1 MKRSKT
7 QAVYRFLPEMWIS
20 EKDDSERAVS
30 AKIKNWNYIKMSDIY
45 EDFIEGEIKRQIKLF
60 GDRGGDIS
68 AFDLSPDTHSFSIV
82 ETACNE
88 GIPDIIGEISPLVF
102 YCSSCGAVSDLRNPD
117 AVDKY
122 TWKCKNPD
130 CGKWAVKQL
139 QMIYACE
146 CGYAQP
152 IKIPHVQ
159 GVKNFKFRPNET
171 QYKMFYRSG
180 NSEKP
185 AEFVQICPNCNS
197 RLVPDNANS
206 GRNYKP
212 FTLKVINL
220 VDQRNGQF
228 YKKGIDAQKTIV
240 CRWFDKLSTADY
252 EEILNNIE
260 LAFSDAFKSDAQ
272 RRNVKQQVRALIDA
286 GMLPP
291 EMFESA
297 VNNML
302 QNAPNT
308 KSVERY
314 VAICDDLFSR
324 KKTENPVGYAE
335 WLSHFSF
342 KLMQYDTLK
351 YAKRII
357 TLEEAIQRQLDMEF
371 IDSPEEVT
379 ALNKKM
385 GIANM
390 QVSCD
395 IQIINCTY
403 GYSRRV
409 ADPKNSTNKN
419 CRLKLNAYD
428 RTRDGTANLVYGAK
442 LDTEGIL
449 FEINA
454 ISCLDSAEG
463 AMYEIPEHVKPILRK
478 SQLFTVIPRIYCEQC
493 GSYEIPYCAEC
504 GKPMEC
510 DENVRLHCSCGAPF
524 HVQCFE
530 GHRACRVE
538 NWYIPTSRMYTMI
551 NQNIHAAFKQDTA
564 DLVMCIMGSALY
576 IAQPCIVRTEG
587 VEVFF
592 NQIDC
597 FSRLPATAKENT
609 KKYAVYLGEKCDGT
623 CSNAKIGRCIADS
636 SMACLPKAFY
646 TLLPGFRPQPHKGL
660 EYGDVAAQI
669 NVGSCAY
676 EMKGIIKKNTMNSGR
691 TSKSVDVLL
700 NTHLLSTSKAGEE
713 IIRQFVEQGLV
724 DNRVDLIAVI
734 APQYFD
740 NSFKGTL
747 RFLAKLGGKKVMFIE
762 LDDVARLIEG
772 NSAIDV

>member
-212 FTLKVINL
+212 FTLKVIYL

-449 FEINA
+449 FEISQRKIVEWLYENNIISEEQLPDLDDDISVKKWFA
-454 ISCLDSAEG
+454 QYVHSDVISMFGEIDDSEKITKNVFALLHSMSHAFMNSAGELSGLSGNSLTEIILVETASIFIYAQTSQGIPLGALSGMAESNYAYFLKKAFDEAKNCVFDPICTERDDTACSACLIIPEISCNHFNAELG
-463 AMYEIPEHVKPILRK
+463 RK
-478 SQLFTVIPRIYCEQC
+478 Y
-493 GSYEIPYCAEC
+493 
-504 GKPMEC
+504 
-510 DENVRLHCSCGAPF
+510 
-524 HVQCFE
+524 
-530 GHRACRVE
+530 
-538 NWYIPTSRMYTMI
+538 
-551 NQNIHAAFKQDTA
+551 
-564 DLVMCIMGSALY
+564 LY
-576 IAQPCIVRTEG
+576 S
-587 VEVFF
+587 
-592 NQIDC
+592 ID
-597 FSRLPATAKENT
+597 
-609 KKYAVYLGEKCDGT
+609 G
-623 CSNAKIGRCIADS
+623 
-636 SMACLPKAFY
+636 
-646 TLLPGFRPQPHKGL
+646 
-660 EYGDVAAQI
+660 
-669 NVGSCAY
+669 
-676 EMKGIIKKNTMNSGR
+676 
-691 TSKSVDVLL
+691 
-700 NTHLLSTSKAGEE
+700 
-713 IIRQFVEQGLV
+713 V
-724 DNRVDLIAVI
+724 DNPTVG
-734 APQYFD
+734 FWE
-740 NSFKGTL
+740 
-747 RFLAKLGGKKVMFIE
+747 M
-762 LDDVARLIEG
+762 
-772 NSAIDV
+772 

>member
-68 AFDLSPDTHSFSIV
+68 AFDRSPDTHSFAIV

-252 EEILNNIE
+252 DEILNNIE

-314 VAICDDLFSR
+314 VAMCDDLFSR
-324 KKTENPVGYAE
+324 KKAENPVGYAE

-385 GIANM
+385 GITNM

-449 FEINA
+449 FEISQRKIVEWLYENNIISEEQLPDLDDDVSVKKWFA
-454 ISCLDSAEG
+454 QYVHSDVISMFGEIDDSEKITKNVFALLHSMSHAFMNSAGELSGLSGNSLTEIILVETASIFIYAQTSQGIPLGALSGMAESNYAYFLKKAFDEAKNCVFDPICTERDDTACSACLIIPEISCNHFNAELG
-463 AMYEIPEHVKPILRK
+463 RK
-478 SQLFTVIPRIYCEQC
+478 Y
-493 GSYEIPYCAEC
+493 
-504 GKPMEC
+504 
-510 DENVRLHCSCGAPF
+510 
-524 HVQCFE
+524 
-530 GHRACRVE
+530 
-538 NWYIPTSRMYTMI
+538 
-551 NQNIHAAFKQDTA
+551 
-564 DLVMCIMGSALY
+564 LY
-576 IAQPCIVRTEG
+576 S
-587 VEVFF
+587 
-592 NQIDC
+592 ID
-597 FSRLPATAKENT
+597 
-609 KKYAVYLGEKCDGT
+609 G
-623 CSNAKIGRCIADS
+623 
-636 SMACLPKAFY
+636 
-646 TLLPGFRPQPHKGL
+646 
-660 EYGDVAAQI
+660 
-669 NVGSCAY
+669 
-676 EMKGIIKKNTMNSGR
+676 
-691 TSKSVDVLL
+691 
-700 NTHLLSTSKAGEE
+700 
-713 IIRQFVEQGLV
+713 V
-724 DNRVDLIAVI
+724 DNPTVG
-734 APQYFD
+734 FWE
-740 NSFKGTL
+740 
-747 RFLAKLGGKKVMFIE
+747 M
-762 LDDVARLIEG
+762 
-772 NSAIDV
+772 

>member
-20 EKDDSERAVS
+20 EKGDSERAVS

-68 AFDLSPDTHSFSIV
+68 AFDLSPDTHSFAIV

-102 YCSSCGAVSDLRNPD
+102 YCSSCGTVSDLRNPD

-139 QMIYACE
+139 QMIYVCE

-314 VAICDDLFSR
+314 VAMCDDLFSR

-379 ALNKKM
+379 ALSKKM

-449 FEINA
+449 FEISQRKIVEWLYENNIISEEQLPDLDDDISVKKWFAQYVHSDVISMFGEIDDSEKITKNVFALLHSMSHAFMNA
-454 ISCLDSAEG
+454 AGELSGLSGNSLTEIILVETASIFIYAQTSQGIPLGALSGMAESNYAYFLKKAFDEAKNCVFDPICTERDDTACSACLIIPEISCNHFNAELG
-463 AMYEIPEHVKPILRK
+463 RK
-478 SQLFTVIPRIYCEQC
+478 Y
-493 GSYEIPYCAEC
+493 
-504 GKPMEC
+504 
-510 DENVRLHCSCGAPF
+510 
-524 HVQCFE
+524 
-530 GHRACRVE
+530 
-538 NWYIPTSRMYTMI
+538 
-551 NQNIHAAFKQDTA
+551 
-564 DLVMCIMGSALY
+564 LY
-576 IAQPCIVRTEG
+576 S
-587 VEVFF
+587 
-592 NQIDC
+592 ID
-597 FSRLPATAKENT
+597 
-609 KKYAVYLGEKCDGT
+609 G
-623 CSNAKIGRCIADS
+623 
-636 SMACLPKAFY
+636 
-646 TLLPGFRPQPHKGL
+646 
-660 EYGDVAAQI
+660 
-669 NVGSCAY
+669 
-676 EMKGIIKKNTMNSGR
+676 
-691 TSKSVDVLL
+691 
-700 NTHLLSTSKAGEE
+700 
-713 IIRQFVEQGLV
+713 V
-724 DNRVDLIAVI
+724 DNPTVG
-734 APQYFD
+734 FWE
-740 NSFKGTL
+740 
-747 RFLAKLGGKKVMFIE
+747 M
-762 LDDVARLIEG
+762 
-772 NSAIDV
+772 

>member
-30 AKIKNWNYIKMSDIY
+30 AKIKNWNYIKMSDID

-449 FEINA
+449 FEISQRKIVEWLYENNIISEEQLPDLDDDISVKKWFA
-454 ISCLDSAEG
+454 QYVHSDVISMFGEIDDSEKITKNVFALLHSMSHAFMNSAGELSGLSGNSLTEIILVETASIFIYAQTSQGIPLGALSGMAESNYAYFLKKAFDEAKNCVFDPICTERDDTACSACLIIPEISCNHFNAELG
-463 AMYEIPEHVKPILRK
+463 RK
-478 SQLFTVIPRIYCEQC
+478 Y
-493 GSYEIPYCAEC
+493 
-504 GKPMEC
+504 
-510 DENVRLHCSCGAPF
+510 
-524 HVQCFE
+524 
-530 GHRACRVE
+530 
-538 NWYIPTSRMYTMI
+538 
-551 NQNIHAAFKQDTA
+551 
-564 DLVMCIMGSALY
+564 LY
-576 IAQPCIVRTEG
+576 S
-587 VEVFF
+587 
-592 NQIDC
+592 ID
-597 FSRLPATAKENT
+597 
-609 KKYAVYLGEKCDGT
+609 G
-623 CSNAKIGRCIADS
+623 
-636 SMACLPKAFY
+636 
-646 TLLPGFRPQPHKGL
+646 
-660 EYGDVAAQI
+660 
-669 NVGSCAY
+669 
-676 EMKGIIKKNTMNSGR
+676 
-691 TSKSVDVLL
+691 
-700 NTHLLSTSKAGEE
+700 
-713 IIRQFVEQGLV
+713 V
-724 DNRVDLIAVI
+724 DNPTVG
-734 APQYFD
+734 FWE
-740 NSFKGTL
+740 
-747 RFLAKLGGKKVMFIE
+747 M
-762 LDDVARLIEG
+762 
-772 NSAIDV
+772 

>member
-68 AFDLSPDTHSFSIV
+68 AFDLSPDTHSFAIV

-102 YCSSCGAVSDLRNPD
+102 YCSSCGTVSDLRNPD

-252 EEILNNIE
+252 DEILNNIE

-308 KSVERY
+308 KSIERY
-314 VAICDDLFSR
+314 VAMCDDLFSR

-385 GIANM
+385 GITNM

-449 FEINA
+449 FEISQRKIVEWLYENNIISEEQLPDLDDDVSVKKWFAQYVHSDVISMFGEIDDSEKITKNVFALLHSMSHAFMNA
-454 ISCLDSAEG
+454 AGELSGLSSNSLTEIILVETASIFIYAQTSQGIPLGALSGMAESNYAYFLKKAFDETKNCVFDPICTERDDTACSACLIIPEISCNHFNAELG
-463 AMYEIPEHVKPILRK
+463 RK
-478 SQLFTVIPRIYCEQC
+478 Y
-493 GSYEIPYCAEC
+493 
-504 GKPMEC
+504 
-510 DENVRLHCSCGAPF
+510 
-524 HVQCFE
+524 
-530 GHRACRVE
+530 
-538 NWYIPTSRMYTMI
+538 
-551 NQNIHAAFKQDTA
+551 
-564 DLVMCIMGSALY
+564 LY
-576 IAQPCIVRTEG
+576 S
-587 VEVFF
+587 
-592 NQIDC
+592 ID
-597 FSRLPATAKENT
+597 
-609 KKYAVYLGEKCDGT
+609 G
-623 CSNAKIGRCIADS
+623 
-636 SMACLPKAFY
+636 
-646 TLLPGFRPQPHKGL
+646 
-660 EYGDVAAQI
+660 
-669 NVGSCAY
+669 
-676 EMKGIIKKNTMNSGR
+676 
-691 TSKSVDVLL
+691 
-700 NTHLLSTSKAGEE
+700 
-713 IIRQFVEQGLV
+713 V
-724 DNRVDLIAVI
+724 DNPTVG
-734 APQYFD
+734 FWE
-740 NSFKGTL
+740 
-747 RFLAKLGGKKVMFIE
+747 M
-762 LDDVARLIEG
+762 
-772 NSAIDV
+772 

>member
-20 EKDDSERAVS
+20 EKGDSERAVS
-30 AKIKNWNYIKMSDIY
+30 AKIKNWNYIKMSGIY

-68 AFDLSPDTHSFSIV
+68 AFDISPDTHSFAIV

-102 YCSSCGAVSDLRNPD
+102 YCSSCGTVTDLRNPD

-152 IKIPHVQ
+152 IKVPYVQ
-159 GVKNFKFRPNET
+159 GVKDFKFRPNET

-240 CRWFDKLSTADY
+240 CRWCEKLSTADY
-252 EEILNNIE
+252 EEILDNIE
-260 LAFSDAFKSDAQ
+260 LAFSDAFKSNAQ
-272 RRNVKQQVRALIDA
+272 RRNVEQQVRALIDA

-314 VAICDDLFSR
+314 VAMCDDLFAR
-324 KKTENPVGYAE
+324 KKAEDPAGYTE

-357 TLEEAIQRQLDMEF
+357 TLEEAIKRQLDMEF
-371 IDSPEEVT
+371 IDSPEEIT
-379 ALNKKM
+379 ALNDKL

-449 FEINA
+449 FEISQRRIIEWLYENKIIGEEQLPDLDDDVSVKKWFAEYVHSDVITMFGEIDDSEKITKNVFALLHSMSHAFMNA
-454 ISCLDSAEG
+454 AGELSGLSSNSLTEIILVETASIFIYAQTSQGIPLGALSGMAESNYAYFLKKAFDETKNCVFDPICTERDDTACSACLIIPEISCNHFNAELG
-463 AMYEIPEHVKPILRK
+463 RK
-478 SQLFTVIPRIYCEQC
+478 YLYSIDGV
-493 GSYEIPYCAEC
+493 
-504 GKPMEC
+504 
-510 DENVRLHCSCGAPF
+510 
-524 HVQCFE
+524 
-530 GHRACRVE
+530 
-538 NWYIPTSRMYTMI
+538 
-551 NQNIHAAFKQDTA
+551 DT
-564 DLVMCIMGSALY
+564 
-576 IAQPCIVRTEG
+576 
-587 VEVFF
+587 
-592 NQIDC
+592 
-597 FSRLPATAKENT
+597 PA
-609 KKYAVYLGEKCDGT
+609 V
-623 CSNAKIGRCIADS
+623 
-636 SMACLPKAFY
+636 
-646 TLLPGFRPQPHKGL
+646 GFW
-660 EYGDVAAQI
+660 
-669 NVGSCAY
+669 
-676 EMKGIIKKNTMNSGR
+676 EM
-691 TSKSVDVLL
+691 
-700 NTHLLSTSKAGEE
+700 
-713 IIRQFVEQGLV
+713 
-724 DNRVDLIAVI
+724 
-734 APQYFD
+734 
-740 NSFKGTL
+740 
-747 RFLAKLGGKKVMFIE
+747 
-762 LDDVARLIEG
+762 
-772 NSAIDV
+772 

>member
-68 AFDLSPDTHSFSIV
+68 AFDLSPDTHSFAIV

-102 YCSSCGAVSDLRNPD
+102 YCSSCGTVSDLRNPD

-314 VAICDDLFSR
+314 VAMCDDLFSR

-357 TLEEAIQRQLDMEF
+357 TLEEAIQRQLDMDF

-385 GIANM
+385 GITNM

-428 RTRDGTANLVYGAK
+428 RTRDGTANLVYGVK

-449 FEINA
+449 FEISQRKIVEWLYENNIISEEQLPDLDDDVSVKKWFAQYVHSDVISMFGEIDDSEKITKNVFALLHSMSHAFMNA
-454 ISCLDSAEG
+454 AGELSGLSSNSLTEIILVETASIFIYAQTSQGIPLGALSGMAESNYAYFLKKAFDEAKNCVFDPICTERDDTACSACLIIPEISCNHFNAELG
-463 AMYEIPEHVKPILRK
+463 RK
-478 SQLFTVIPRIYCEQC
+478 Y
-493 GSYEIPYCAEC
+493 
-504 GKPMEC
+504 
-510 DENVRLHCSCGAPF
+510 
-524 HVQCFE
+524 
-530 GHRACRVE
+530 
-538 NWYIPTSRMYTMI
+538 
-551 NQNIHAAFKQDTA
+551 
-564 DLVMCIMGSALY
+564 LY
-576 IAQPCIVRTEG
+576 S
-587 VEVFF
+587 
-592 NQIDC
+592 ID
-597 FSRLPATAKENT
+597 
-609 KKYAVYLGEKCDGT
+609 G
-623 CSNAKIGRCIADS
+623 
-636 SMACLPKAFY
+636 
-646 TLLPGFRPQPHKGL
+646 
-660 EYGDVAAQI
+660 
-669 NVGSCAY
+669 
-676 EMKGIIKKNTMNSGR
+676 
-691 TSKSVDVLL
+691 
-700 NTHLLSTSKAGEE
+700 
-713 IIRQFVEQGLV
+713 V
-724 DNRVDLIAVI
+724 DNPTVG
-734 APQYFD
+734 FWE
-740 NSFKGTL
+740 
-747 RFLAKLGGKKVMFIE
+747 M
-762 LDDVARLIEG
+762 
-772 NSAIDV
+772 

>member
-20 EKDDSERAVS
+20 EKGDSERAVS

-45 EDFIEGEIKRQIKLF
+45 EDFIEGEIKSQIKLF

-68 AFDLSPDTHSFSIV
+68 AFDLSPDTHSFAIV

-102 YCSSCGAVSDLRNPD
+102 YCSSCGTVSDLRNPD

-272 RRNVKQQVRALIDA
+272 RQNVKQQVRALIDA

-314 VAICDDLFSR
+314 VAMCDDLFSR

-449 FEINA
+449 FEISQRKIVEWLYENNIISEEQLPDLDDDISVKKWFA
-454 ISCLDSAEG
+454 QYVHSDVISMFGEIDDSEKITKNVFALLHSMSHAFMNSAGELSGLSGNSLTEIILVETASIFIYAQTSQGIPLGALSGMAESNYAYFLKKAFDEAKNCVFDPICTERDDTACSACLIIPEISCNHFNAELG
-463 AMYEIPEHVKPILRK
+463 RK
-478 SQLFTVIPRIYCEQC
+478 Y
-493 GSYEIPYCAEC
+493 
-504 GKPMEC
+504 
-510 DENVRLHCSCGAPF
+510 
-524 HVQCFE
+524 
-530 GHRACRVE
+530 
-538 NWYIPTSRMYTMI
+538 
-551 NQNIHAAFKQDTA
+551 
-564 DLVMCIMGSALY
+564 LY
-576 IAQPCIVRTEG
+576 S
-587 VEVFF
+587 
-592 NQIDC
+592 ID
-597 FSRLPATAKENT
+597 
-609 KKYAVYLGEKCDGT
+609 G
-623 CSNAKIGRCIADS
+623 
-636 SMACLPKAFY
+636 
-646 TLLPGFRPQPHKGL
+646 
-660 EYGDVAAQI
+660 
-669 NVGSCAY
+669 
-676 EMKGIIKKNTMNSGR
+676 
-691 TSKSVDVLL
+691 
-700 NTHLLSTSKAGEE
+700 
-713 IIRQFVEQGLV
+713 V
-724 DNRVDLIAVI
+724 DNPTVG
-734 APQYFD
+734 FWE
-740 NSFKGTL
+740 
-747 RFLAKLGGKKVMFIE
+747 M
-762 LDDVARLIEG
+762 
-772 NSAIDV
+772 

>member
-20 EKDDSERAVS
+20 EKGDSERAVS

-68 AFDLSPDTHSFSIV
+68 AFDLSPDTHSFAIV

-102 YCSSCGAVSDLRNPD
+102 YCSSCGTVSDLRTSD

-139 QMIYACE
+139 QMIYTCE

-152 IKIPHVQ
+152 IKIPYVQ

-314 VAICDDLFSR
+314 VAMCDDLFSR
-324 KKTENPVGYAE
+324 RKTENPVGYAE

-357 TLEEAIQRQLDMEF
+357 TLEEAIQRQLNMEF

-385 GIANM
+385 GVANM

-449 FEINA
+449 FEISQRKIVEWLYENNIISEEQLPDLDDDISVKKWFA
-454 ISCLDSAEG
+454 QYVHSDVISMFGEIDDSEKITKNVFALLHSMSHAFMNSAGELSGLSGNSLTEIILVETASIFIYAQTSQGIPLGALSGMAESNYAYFLKKAFDEAKNCVFDPICTERDDTACSACLIIPEISCNHFNAELG
-463 AMYEIPEHVKPILRK
+463 RK
-478 SQLFTVIPRIYCEQC
+478 Y
-493 GSYEIPYCAEC
+493 
-504 GKPMEC
+504 
-510 DENVRLHCSCGAPF
+510 
-524 HVQCFE
+524 
-530 GHRACRVE
+530 
-538 NWYIPTSRMYTMI
+538 
-551 NQNIHAAFKQDTA
+551 
-564 DLVMCIMGSALY
+564 LY
-576 IAQPCIVRTEG
+576 S
-587 VEVFF
+587 
-592 NQIDC
+592 ID
-597 FSRLPATAKENT
+597 
-609 KKYAVYLGEKCDGT
+609 G
-623 CSNAKIGRCIADS
+623 
-636 SMACLPKAFY
+636 
-646 TLLPGFRPQPHKGL
+646 
-660 EYGDVAAQI
+660 
-669 NVGSCAY
+669 
-676 EMKGIIKKNTMNSGR
+676 
-691 TSKSVDVLL
+691 
-700 NTHLLSTSKAGEE
+700 
-713 IIRQFVEQGLV
+713 V
-724 DNRVDLIAVI
+724 DNPTVG
-734 APQYFD
+734 FWE
-740 NSFKGTL
+740 
-747 RFLAKLGGKKVMFIE
+747 M
-762 LDDVARLIEG
+762 
-772 NSAIDV
+772 

>member
-20 EKDDSERAVS
+20 EKGDSERAVS

-68 AFDLSPDTHSFSIV
+68 AFDLSPDTHSFAIV

-139 QMIYACE
+139 QMIYTCE

-152 IKIPHVQ
+152 IKIPYVQ

-314 VAICDDLFSR
+314 VAMCDDLFSR
-324 KKTENPVGYAE
+324 RKTENPVGYAE

-357 TLEEAIQRQLDMEF
+357 TLEEAIQRQLNMEF

-385 GIANM
+385 GVANM

-449 FEINA
+449 FEISQRKIVEWLYENNIISEEQLPDLDDDISVKKWFA
-454 ISCLDSAEG
+454 QYVHSDVISMFGEIDDSEKITKNVFALLHSMSHAFMNSAGELSGLSGNSLTEIILIETASIFIYAQTSQGIPLGALSGMAESNYAYFLKKAFDEAKNCVFDPICTERDDTACSACLIIPEISCNHFNAELG
-463 AMYEIPEHVKPILRK
+463 RK
-478 SQLFTVIPRIYCEQC
+478 Y
-493 GSYEIPYCAEC
+493 
-504 GKPMEC
+504 
-510 DENVRLHCSCGAPF
+510 
-524 HVQCFE
+524 
-530 GHRACRVE
+530 
-538 NWYIPTSRMYTMI
+538 
-551 NQNIHAAFKQDTA
+551 
-564 DLVMCIMGSALY
+564 LY
-576 IAQPCIVRTEG
+576 S
-587 VEVFF
+587 
-592 NQIDC
+592 ID
-597 FSRLPATAKENT
+597 
-609 KKYAVYLGEKCDGT
+609 G
-623 CSNAKIGRCIADS
+623 
-636 SMACLPKAFY
+636 
-646 TLLPGFRPQPHKGL
+646 
-660 EYGDVAAQI
+660 
-669 NVGSCAY
+669 
-676 EMKGIIKKNTMNSGR
+676 
-691 TSKSVDVLL
+691 
-700 NTHLLSTSKAGEE
+700 
-713 IIRQFVEQGLV
+713 V
-724 DNRVDLIAVI
+724 DNPTVG
-734 APQYFD
+734 FWE
-740 NSFKGTL
+740 
-747 RFLAKLGGKKVMFIE
+747 M
-762 LDDVARLIEG
+762 
-772 NSAIDV
+772 

>member
-385 GIANM
+385 GIADM

-449 FEINA
+449 FEISQRKIVEWLYENNIISEEQLPDLDDDISVKKWFA
-454 ISCLDSAEG
+454 QYVHSDVISMFGEIDDSEKITKNVFALLHSMSHAFMNSAGELSGLSGNSLTEIILVETASIFIYAQTSQGIPLGALSGMAESNYAYFLKKAFDEAKNCVFDPICTERDDTACSACLIIPEISCNHFNAELG
-463 AMYEIPEHVKPILRK
+463 RK
-478 SQLFTVIPRIYCEQC
+478 Y
-493 GSYEIPYCAEC
+493 
-504 GKPMEC
+504 
-510 DENVRLHCSCGAPF
+510 
-524 HVQCFE
+524 
-530 GHRACRVE
+530 
-538 NWYIPTSRMYTMI
+538 
-551 NQNIHAAFKQDTA
+551 
-564 DLVMCIMGSALY
+564 LY
-576 IAQPCIVRTEG
+576 S
-587 VEVFF
+587 
-592 NQIDC
+592 ID
-597 FSRLPATAKENT
+597 
-609 KKYAVYLGEKCDGT
+609 G
-623 CSNAKIGRCIADS
+623 
-636 SMACLPKAFY
+636 
-646 TLLPGFRPQPHKGL
+646 
-660 EYGDVAAQI
+660 
-669 NVGSCAY
+669 
-676 EMKGIIKKNTMNSGR
+676 
-691 TSKSVDVLL
+691 
-700 NTHLLSTSKAGEE
+700 
-713 IIRQFVEQGLV
+713 V
-724 DNRVDLIAVI
+724 DNPTVG
-734 APQYFD
+734 FWE
-740 NSFKGTL
+740 
-747 RFLAKLGGKKVMFIE
+747 M
-762 LDDVARLIEG
+762 
-772 NSAIDV
+772 

>member
-20 EKDDSERAVS
+20 EKGDSERAVS

-68 AFDLSPDTHSFSIV
+68 AFDLSPDTHSFAIV

-102 YCSSCGAVSDLRNPD
+102 YCSSCGTVSDLRNPD

-314 VAICDDLFSR
+314 VAMCDDLFSR

-385 GIANM
+385 GITNM

-449 FEINA
+449 FEISQRKIVEWLYENNIISEEQLPDLDDDVSVKKWFAQYVHSDVISMFGEIDDSEKITKNVFALLHSMSHAFMNA
-454 ISCLDSAEG
+454 AGELSGLSSNSLTEIILVETASIFIYAQTSQGIPLGALSGMAESNYAYFLKKAFDETKNCVFDPICTERDDTACSACLIIPEISCNHFNAELG
-463 AMYEIPEHVKPILRK
+463 RK
-478 SQLFTVIPRIYCEQC
+478 Y
-493 GSYEIPYCAEC
+493 
-504 GKPMEC
+504 
-510 DENVRLHCSCGAPF
+510 
-524 HVQCFE
+524 
-530 GHRACRVE
+530 
-538 NWYIPTSRMYTMI
+538 
-551 NQNIHAAFKQDTA
+551 
-564 DLVMCIMGSALY
+564 LY
-576 IAQPCIVRTEG
+576 S
-587 VEVFF
+587 
-592 NQIDC
+592 ID
-597 FSRLPATAKENT
+597 
-609 KKYAVYLGEKCDGT
+609 G
-623 CSNAKIGRCIADS
+623 
-636 SMACLPKAFY
+636 
-646 TLLPGFRPQPHKGL
+646 
-660 EYGDVAAQI
+660 
-669 NVGSCAY
+669 
-676 EMKGIIKKNTMNSGR
+676 
-691 TSKSVDVLL
+691 
-700 NTHLLSTSKAGEE
+700 
-713 IIRQFVEQGLV
+713 V
-724 DNRVDLIAVI
+724 DNPTVG
-734 APQYFD
+734 FWE
-740 NSFKGTL
+740 
-747 RFLAKLGGKKVMFIE
+747 M
-762 LDDVARLIEG
+762 
-772 NSAIDV
+772 

>member
-449 FEINA
+449 FEISQRKIVEWLYENNIISEEQLPDLDDDISVKKWFA
-454 ISCLDSAEG
+454 QYVHSDVISMFGEIDDSEKITKNVFALLHSVSHAFMNSAGELSGLSGNSLTEIILVETASIFIYAQTSQGIPLGALSGMAESNYAYFLKKAFDEAKNCVFDPICTERDDTACSACLIIPEISCNHFNAELG
-463 AMYEIPEHVKPILRK
+463 RK
-478 SQLFTVIPRIYCEQC
+478 Y
-493 GSYEIPYCAEC
+493 
-504 GKPMEC
+504 
-510 DENVRLHCSCGAPF
+510 
-524 HVQCFE
+524 
-530 GHRACRVE
+530 
-538 NWYIPTSRMYTMI
+538 
-551 NQNIHAAFKQDTA
+551 
-564 DLVMCIMGSALY
+564 LY
-576 IAQPCIVRTEG
+576 S
-587 VEVFF
+587 
-592 NQIDC
+592 ID
-597 FSRLPATAKENT
+597 
-609 KKYAVYLGEKCDGT
+609 G
-623 CSNAKIGRCIADS
+623 
-636 SMACLPKAFY
+636 
-646 TLLPGFRPQPHKGL
+646 
-660 EYGDVAAQI
+660 
-669 NVGSCAY
+669 
-676 EMKGIIKKNTMNSGR
+676 
-691 TSKSVDVLL
+691 
-700 NTHLLSTSKAGEE
+700 
-713 IIRQFVEQGLV
+713 V
-724 DNRVDLIAVI
+724 DNPTVG
-734 APQYFD
+734 FWE
-740 NSFKGTL
+740 
-747 RFLAKLGGKKVMFIE
+747 M
-762 LDDVARLIEG
+762 
-772 NSAIDV
+772 

>member
-260 LAFSDAFKSDAQ
+260 LAFSDAFKSNAQ

-314 VAICDDLFSR
+314 VAMCDDLFSR
-324 KKTENPVGYAE
+324 KKAENPVGYAE

-357 TLEEAIQRQLDMEF
+357 TLEEAIQRQLGMEF

-385 GIANM
+385 GITNM

-449 FEINA
+449 FEISQRKIVEWLYENNIISEEQLPDLDDDVSVKKWFAQYVHSDVISMFGEIDDSEKITKNVFALLHSMSHAFMNA
-454 ISCLDSAEG
+454 AGELSGLSSNSLTEIILVETASIFIYAQTSQGIPLGALSGMAESNYAYFLKKAFDETKNCVFDPICTERDDTACSACLIIPEISCNHFNAELG
-463 AMYEIPEHVKPILRK
+463 RK
-478 SQLFTVIPRIYCEQC
+478 YLYSIDGVDNPTV
-493 GSYEIPYCAEC
+493 
-504 GKPMEC
+504 
-510 DENVRLHCSCGAPF
+510 
-524 HVQCFE
+524 
-530 GHRACRVE
+530 
-538 NWYIPTSRMYTMI
+538 
-551 NQNIHAAFKQDTA
+551 
-564 DLVMCIMGSALY
+564 
-576 IAQPCIVRTEG
+576 
-587 VEVFF
+587 
-592 NQIDC
+592 
-597 FSRLPATAKENT
+597 
-609 KKYAVYLGEKCDGT
+609 
-623 CSNAKIGRCIADS
+623 
-636 SMACLPKAFY
+636 
-646 TLLPGFRPQPHKGL
+646 GFR
-660 EYGDVAAQI
+660 
-669 NVGSCAY
+669 
-676 EMKGIIKKNTMNSGR
+676 EM
-691 TSKSVDVLL
+691 
-700 NTHLLSTSKAGEE
+700 
-713 IIRQFVEQGLV
+713 
-724 DNRVDLIAVI
+724 
-734 APQYFD
+734 
-740 NSFKGTL
+740 
-747 RFLAKLGGKKVMFIE
+747 
-762 LDDVARLIEG
+762 
-772 NSAIDV
+772 

>member
-20 EKDDSERAVS
+20 EKGDSERAVS

-68 AFDLSPDTHSFSIV
+68 AFDLSPDTHSFAIV

-102 YCSSCGAVSDLRNPD
+102 YCSSCGTVSDLRNPD

-180 NSEKP
+180 NSERP

-272 RRNVKQQVRALIDA
+272 RQNVKQQVRALIDA

-314 VAICDDLFSR
+314 VAMCDDLFSR

-449 FEINA
+449 FEISQRKIVEWLYENNIISEEQLPDLDDDISVKKWFA
-454 ISCLDSAEG
+454 QYVHSDVISMFGEIDDSEKITKNVFALLHSMSHAFMNSAGELSGLSGNSLTEIILVETASIFIYAQTSQGIPLGALSGMAESNYAYFLKKAFDEAKNCVFDPICTERDDTACSACLIIPEISCNHFNAELG
-463 AMYEIPEHVKPILRK
+463 RK
-478 SQLFTVIPRIYCEQC
+478 YLYS
-493 GSYEIPYCAEC
+493 
-504 GKPMEC
+504 
-510 DENVRLHCSCGAPF
+510 
-524 HVQCFE
+524 
-530 GHRACRVE
+530 
-538 NWYIPTSRMYTMI
+538 I
-551 NQNIHAAFKQDTA
+551 N
-564 DLVMCIMGSALY
+564 G
-576 IAQPCIVRTEG
+576 
-587 VEVFF
+587 
-592 NQIDC
+592 
-597 FSRLPATAKENT
+597 
-609 KKYAVYLGEKCDGT
+609 
-623 CSNAKIGRCIADS
+623 
-636 SMACLPKAFY
+636 
-646 TLLPGFRPQPHKGL
+646 
-660 EYGDVAAQI
+660 
-669 NVGSCAY
+669 
-676 EMKGIIKKNTMNSGR
+676 
-691 TSKSVDVLL
+691 
-700 NTHLLSTSKAGEE
+700 
-713 IIRQFVEQGLV
+713 V
-724 DNRVDLIAVI
+724 DNPTVG
-734 APQYFD
+734 FWE
-740 NSFKGTL
+740 
-747 RFLAKLGGKKVMFIE
+747 M
-762 LDDVARLIEG
+762 
-772 NSAIDV
+772 

>member
-68 AFDLSPDTHSFSIV
+68 AFDLSPDTHSFAIV

-102 YCSSCGAVSDLRNPD
+102 YCSSCGTVSDLRNPD

-185 AEFVQICPNCNS
+185 AEFVQICPSCNS

-314 VAICDDLFSR
+314 VAMCDDLFSR

-449 FEINA
+449 FEISQRKIVEWLYENNIISEEQLPDLDDDISVKKWFA
-454 ISCLDSAEG
+454 QYVHSDVISMFGEIDDSEKITKNVFALLHSMSHAFMNSAGELSGLSGNSLTEIILVETASIFIYAQTSQGIPLGALSGMAESNYAYFLKKAFDEAKNCVFDPICTERDDTACSACLIIPEISCNHFNAELG
-463 AMYEIPEHVKPILRK
+463 RK
-478 SQLFTVIPRIYCEQC
+478 Y
-493 GSYEIPYCAEC
+493 
-504 GKPMEC
+504 
-510 DENVRLHCSCGAPF
+510 
-524 HVQCFE
+524 
-530 GHRACRVE
+530 
-538 NWYIPTSRMYTMI
+538 
-551 NQNIHAAFKQDTA
+551 
-564 DLVMCIMGSALY
+564 LY
-576 IAQPCIVRTEG
+576 S
-587 VEVFF
+587 
-592 NQIDC
+592 ID
-597 FSRLPATAKENT
+597 
-609 KKYAVYLGEKCDGT
+609 G
-623 CSNAKIGRCIADS
+623 
-636 SMACLPKAFY
+636 
-646 TLLPGFRPQPHKGL
+646 
-660 EYGDVAAQI
+660 
-669 NVGSCAY
+669 
-676 EMKGIIKKNTMNSGR
+676 
-691 TSKSVDVLL
+691 
-700 NTHLLSTSKAGEE
+700 
-713 IIRQFVEQGLV
+713 V
-724 DNRVDLIAVI
+724 DNPTVG
-734 APQYFD
+734 FWE
-740 NSFKGTL
+740 
-747 RFLAKLGGKKVMFIE
+747 M
-762 LDDVARLIEG
+762 
-772 NSAIDV
+772 

>member
-68 AFDLSPDTHSFSIV
+68 AFDLSPDTHSFAIV

-252 EEILNNIE
+252 DEILNNIE

-291 EMFESA
+291 EMFEST

-314 VAICDDLFSR
+314 VAMCDDLFSR
-324 KKTENPVGYAE
+324 KKAENPVGYAE

-385 GIANM
+385 GITNM

-449 FEINA
+449 FEISQRKIVEWLYENNIISEEQLPDLDDDVSVKKWFAQYVHSDVISMFGEIDDSEKITKNVFALLHSMSHAFMNA
-454 ISCLDSAEG
+454 AGELSGLSGNSLTEIILVETASIFIYAQTSQGIPLGALSGMAESNYAYFLKKAFDEAKNCVFDPICTERDDTACSACFIIPEISCNHFNAELG
-463 AMYEIPEHVKPILRK
+463 RK
-478 SQLFTVIPRIYCEQC
+478 Y
-493 GSYEIPYCAEC
+493 
-504 GKPMEC
+504 
-510 DENVRLHCSCGAPF
+510 
-524 HVQCFE
+524 
-530 GHRACRVE
+530 
-538 NWYIPTSRMYTMI
+538 
-551 NQNIHAAFKQDTA
+551 
-564 DLVMCIMGSALY
+564 LY
-576 IAQPCIVRTEG
+576 S
-587 VEVFF
+587 
-592 NQIDC
+592 ID
-597 FSRLPATAKENT
+597 
-609 KKYAVYLGEKCDGT
+609 G
-623 CSNAKIGRCIADS
+623 
-636 SMACLPKAFY
+636 
-646 TLLPGFRPQPHKGL
+646 
-660 EYGDVAAQI
+660 
-669 NVGSCAY
+669 
-676 EMKGIIKKNTMNSGR
+676 
-691 TSKSVDVLL
+691 
-700 NTHLLSTSKAGEE
+700 
-713 IIRQFVEQGLV
+713 V
-724 DNRVDLIAVI
+724 DNPTVG
-734 APQYFD
+734 FWE
-740 NSFKGTL
+740 
-747 RFLAKLGGKKVMFIE
+747 M
-762 LDDVARLIEG
+762 
-772 NSAIDV
+772 

>member
-20 EKDDSERAVS
+20 EKGDSERAVS

-68 AFDLSPDTHSFSIV
+68 AFDLSPDTHSFAIV

-102 YCSSCGAVSDLRNPD
+102 YCSSCGTVSDLRNPD

-314 VAICDDLFSR
+314 VAMCDDLFSR

-379 ALNKKM
+379 ALSKKM

-428 RTRDGTANLVYGAK
+428 RTRDGTTNLVYGAK

-449 FEINA
+449 FEISQRKIVEWLYENNIISEEQLPDLDDDISVKKWFA
-454 ISCLDSAEG
+454 QYVHSDVISMFGEIDDSEKITKNVFALLHSMSHAFMNSAGELSGLSGNSLTEIILVETASIFIYAQTSQGIPLGALSGMAESNYAYFLKKAFDEAKNCVFDPICTERDDTACSACLIIPEISCNHFNAELG
-463 AMYEIPEHVKPILRK
+463 RK
-478 SQLFTVIPRIYCEQC
+478 Y
-493 GSYEIPYCAEC
+493 
-504 GKPMEC
+504 
-510 DENVRLHCSCGAPF
+510 
-524 HVQCFE
+524 
-530 GHRACRVE
+530 
-538 NWYIPTSRMYTMI
+538 
-551 NQNIHAAFKQDTA
+551 
-564 DLVMCIMGSALY
+564 LY
-576 IAQPCIVRTEG
+576 S
-587 VEVFF
+587 
-592 NQIDC
+592 ID
-597 FSRLPATAKENT
+597 
-609 KKYAVYLGEKCDGT
+609 G
-623 CSNAKIGRCIADS
+623 
-636 SMACLPKAFY
+636 
-646 TLLPGFRPQPHKGL
+646 
-660 EYGDVAAQI
+660 
-669 NVGSCAY
+669 
-676 EMKGIIKKNTMNSGR
+676 
-691 TSKSVDVLL
+691 
-700 NTHLLSTSKAGEE
+700 
-713 IIRQFVEQGLV
+713 V
-724 DNRVDLIAVI
+724 DNPTVG
-734 APQYFD
+734 FWE
-740 NSFKGTL
+740 
-747 RFLAKLGGKKVMFIE
+747 M
-762 LDDVARLIEG
+762 
-772 NSAIDV
+772 

>member
-68 AFDLSPDTHSFSIV
+68 AFDLSPDTHSFAIV

-102 YCSSCGAVSDLRNPD
+102 YCSSCGTVSDLRNPD

-185 AEFVQICPNCNS
+185 AEFVQICPNCKS

-314 VAICDDLFSR
+314 VAMCDDLFSR

-385 GIANM
+385 GITNM

-449 FEINA
+449 FEISQRKIVEWLYENNIISEEQLPDLDDDVSVKKWFAQYVHSDVISMFGEIDDSEKITKNVFALLHSVSHAFMNA
-454 ISCLDSAEG
+454 AGELSGLSGNSLTEIILVETASIFIYAQTSQGIPLGALSGMAESNYAYFLKKAFDEAKNCVFDPICTERDDTACSACLIIPEISCNHFNAELG
-463 AMYEIPEHVKPILRK
+463 RK
-478 SQLFTVIPRIYCEQC
+478 Y
-493 GSYEIPYCAEC
+493 
-504 GKPMEC
+504 
-510 DENVRLHCSCGAPF
+510 
-524 HVQCFE
+524 
-530 GHRACRVE
+530 
-538 NWYIPTSRMYTMI
+538 
-551 NQNIHAAFKQDTA
+551 
-564 DLVMCIMGSALY
+564 LY
-576 IAQPCIVRTEG
+576 S
-587 VEVFF
+587 
-592 NQIDC
+592 ID
-597 FSRLPATAKENT
+597 
-609 KKYAVYLGEKCDGT
+609 G
-623 CSNAKIGRCIADS
+623 
-636 SMACLPKAFY
+636 
-646 TLLPGFRPQPHKGL
+646 
-660 EYGDVAAQI
+660 
-669 NVGSCAY
+669 
-676 EMKGIIKKNTMNSGR
+676 
-691 TSKSVDVLL
+691 
-700 NTHLLSTSKAGEE
+700 
-713 IIRQFVEQGLV
+713 V
-724 DNRVDLIAVI
+724 DNPTVG
-734 APQYFD
+734 FWE
-740 NSFKGTL
+740 
-747 RFLAKLGGKKVMFIE
+747 M
-762 LDDVARLIEG
+762 
-772 NSAIDV
+772 

>member
-45 EDFIEGEIKRQIKLF
+45 EDFIEGEIKRQVKLF

-68 AFDLSPDTHSFSIV
+68 AFDLSPDTHSFAIV

-252 EEILNNIE
+252 DEILNNIE

-314 VAICDDLFSR
+314 VAMCDDLFSR
-324 KKTENPVGYAE
+324 KKAENPVGYAE

-357 TLEEAIQRQLDMEF
+357 TLEEAIQRQLDMDF

-379 ALNKKM
+379 ALNKNM
-385 GIANM
+385 GITNM

-428 RTRDGTANLVYGAK
+428 RTRDGTANLVYGVK

-449 FEINA
+449 FEISQRKIVEWLYENNIISEEQLPDLDDDVSVKKWFAQYVHSDVISMFGEIDDSEKITKNVFALLHSMSHAFMNA
-454 ISCLDSAEG
+454 AGELSGLSSNSLTEIILVETASIFIYAQTSQGIPLGALSGMAESNYAFFLKKAFDEAKNCVFDPICTERDDTACSACLIIPEISCNHFNAELG
-463 AMYEIPEHVKPILRK
+463 RK
-478 SQLFTVIPRIYCEQC
+478 Y
-493 GSYEIPYCAEC
+493 
-504 GKPMEC
+504 
-510 DENVRLHCSCGAPF
+510 
-524 HVQCFE
+524 
-530 GHRACRVE
+530 
-538 NWYIPTSRMYTMI
+538 
-551 NQNIHAAFKQDTA
+551 
-564 DLVMCIMGSALY
+564 LY
-576 IAQPCIVRTEG
+576 S
-587 VEVFF
+587 
-592 NQIDC
+592 ID
-597 FSRLPATAKENT
+597 
-609 KKYAVYLGEKCDGT
+609 G
-623 CSNAKIGRCIADS
+623 
-636 SMACLPKAFY
+636 
-646 TLLPGFRPQPHKGL
+646 
-660 EYGDVAAQI
+660 
-669 NVGSCAY
+669 
-676 EMKGIIKKNTMNSGR
+676 
-691 TSKSVDVLL
+691 
-700 NTHLLSTSKAGEE
+700 
-713 IIRQFVEQGLV
+713 V
-724 DNRVDLIAVI
+724 DNPTVG
-734 APQYFD
+734 FWE
-740 NSFKGTL
+740 
-747 RFLAKLGGKKVMFIE
+747 M
-762 LDDVARLIEG
+762 
-772 NSAIDV
+772 

>member
-20 EKDDSERAVS
+20 EKGDSERAVS

-68 AFDLSPDTHSFSIV
+68 AFDLSPDTHSFAIV

-102 YCSSCGAVSDLRNPD
+102 YCSSCGTVSDLRNPD

-185 AEFVQICPNCNS
+185 AEFVQICPSCNS

-302 QNAPNT
+302 QNALNT

-314 VAICDDLFSR
+314 VAMCDDLFSR

-385 GIANM
+385 GVANM

-449 FEINA
+449 FEISQRKIVEWLYENNIISEEQLPDLDDDISVKKWFA
-454 ISCLDSAEG
+454 QYVHSDVISMFGEIDDSEKITKNVFALLHSMSHAFMNSAGELSGLSGNSLTEIILVETASIFIYAQTSQGIPLGALSGMAESNYAYFLKKAFDEAKNCVFDPICTERDDTACSACLIIPEISCNHFNAELG
-463 AMYEIPEHVKPILRK
+463 RK
-478 SQLFTVIPRIYCEQC
+478 Y
-493 GSYEIPYCAEC
+493 
-504 GKPMEC
+504 
-510 DENVRLHCSCGAPF
+510 
-524 HVQCFE
+524 
-530 GHRACRVE
+530 
-538 NWYIPTSRMYTMI
+538 
-551 NQNIHAAFKQDTA
+551 
-564 DLVMCIMGSALY
+564 LY
-576 IAQPCIVRTEG
+576 S
-587 VEVFF
+587 
-592 NQIDC
+592 ID
-597 FSRLPATAKENT
+597 
-609 KKYAVYLGEKCDGT
+609 G
-623 CSNAKIGRCIADS
+623 
-636 SMACLPKAFY
+636 
-646 TLLPGFRPQPHKGL
+646 
-660 EYGDVAAQI
+660 
-669 NVGSCAY
+669 
-676 EMKGIIKKNTMNSGR
+676 
-691 TSKSVDVLL
+691 
-700 NTHLLSTSKAGEE
+700 
-713 IIRQFVEQGLV
+713 V
-724 DNRVDLIAVI
+724 DNPTVG
-734 APQYFD
+734 FWE
-740 NSFKGTL
+740 
-747 RFLAKLGGKKVMFIE
+747 M
-762 LDDVARLIEG
+762 
-772 NSAIDV
+772 

>member
-68 AFDLSPDTHSFSIV
+68 AFDLSPDTHSFAIV

-102 YCSSCGAVSDLRNPD
+102 YCSSCGTVSDLRNPD

-139 QMIYACE
+139 QMIYTCE

-152 IKIPHVQ
+152 IKIPYVQ
-159 GVKNFKFRPNET
+159 GVKNFKFRPNKT

-314 VAICDDLFSR
+314 VAMCDDLFSR
-324 KKTENPVGYAE
+324 RKTENPVGYAE

-449 FEINA
+449 FEISQRKIVEWLYENNIISEEQLPDLDDDISVKKWFA
-454 ISCLDSAEG
+454 QYVHSDVISMFGEIDDSEKITKNVFALLHSMSHAFMNSAGELSGLSGNSLTEIILVETASIFIYAQTSQGIPLGALSGMAESNYAYFLKKAFDEAKNCVFDPICTERDDTACSACLIIPEISCNHFNAELG
-463 AMYEIPEHVKPILRK
+463 RK
-478 SQLFTVIPRIYCEQC
+478 Y
-493 GSYEIPYCAEC
+493 
-504 GKPMEC
+504 
-510 DENVRLHCSCGAPF
+510 
-524 HVQCFE
+524 
-530 GHRACRVE
+530 
-538 NWYIPTSRMYTMI
+538 
-551 NQNIHAAFKQDTA
+551 
-564 DLVMCIMGSALY
+564 LY
-576 IAQPCIVRTEG
+576 S
-587 VEVFF
+587 
-592 NQIDC
+592 ID
-597 FSRLPATAKENT
+597 
-609 KKYAVYLGEKCDGT
+609 G
-623 CSNAKIGRCIADS
+623 
-636 SMACLPKAFY
+636 
-646 TLLPGFRPQPHKGL
+646 
-660 EYGDVAAQI
+660 
-669 NVGSCAY
+669 
-676 EMKGIIKKNTMNSGR
+676 
-691 TSKSVDVLL
+691 
-700 NTHLLSTSKAGEE
+700 
-713 IIRQFVEQGLV
+713 V
-724 DNRVDLIAVI
+724 DNPTVG
-734 APQYFD
+734 FWE
-740 NSFKGTL
+740 
-747 RFLAKLGGKKVMFIE
+747 M
-762 LDDVARLIEG
+762 
-772 NSAIDV
+772 

>member
-20 EKDDSERAVS
+20 EKGDSERAVS

-68 AFDLSPDTHSFSIV
+68 AFDLSPDTHSFAIV

-102 YCSSCGAVSDLRNPD
+102 YCSSCGTVSDLRNPD

-152 IKIPHVQ
+152 IKIPHVR

-180 NSEKP
+180 NSEKT

-308 KSVERY
+308 KNVERY
-314 VAICDDLFSR
+314 VAMCDDLFSR

-449 FEINA
+449 FEISQRKIVEWLYENNIISEEQLPDLDDDISVKKWFVQYVHSDVISMFGEIDDSEKITKNVFA
-454 ISCLDSAEG
+454 LLHSMSHAFMNVAGELSGLSSNSLTEIILVETASIFIYAQTSQGIPLGALSGMAESNYAYFLKKAFDEAKNCVFDPICTERDDTACSACLIIPEISCNHFNAELG
-463 AMYEIPEHVKPILRK
+463 RK
-478 SQLFTVIPRIYCEQC
+478 Y
-493 GSYEIPYCAEC
+493 
-504 GKPMEC
+504 
-510 DENVRLHCSCGAPF
+510 
-524 HVQCFE
+524 
-530 GHRACRVE
+530 
-538 NWYIPTSRMYTMI
+538 
-551 NQNIHAAFKQDTA
+551 
-564 DLVMCIMGSALY
+564 LY
-576 IAQPCIVRTEG
+576 S
-587 VEVFF
+587 
-592 NQIDC
+592 ID
-597 FSRLPATAKENT
+597 
-609 KKYAVYLGEKCDGT
+609 G
-623 CSNAKIGRCIADS
+623 
-636 SMACLPKAFY
+636 
-646 TLLPGFRPQPHKGL
+646 
-660 EYGDVAAQI
+660 
-669 NVGSCAY
+669 
-676 EMKGIIKKNTMNSGR
+676 
-691 TSKSVDVLL
+691 
-700 NTHLLSTSKAGEE
+700 
-713 IIRQFVEQGLV
+713 V
-724 DNRVDLIAVI
+724 DNPTVG
-734 APQYFD
+734 FWE
-740 NSFKGTL
+740 
-747 RFLAKLGGKKVMFIE
+747 M
-762 LDDVARLIEG
+762 
-772 NSAIDV
+772 

>member
-68 AFDLSPDTHSFSIV
+68 AFDLSPDTHSFAIV

-102 YCSSCGAVSDLRNPD
+102 YCSSCGTVSDLRNPD

-185 AEFVQICPNCNS
+185 AEFVQSCPNCNS

-252 EEILNNIE
+252 DEILNNIE

-314 VAICDDLFSR
+314 VAMCDDLFSR
-324 KKTENPVGYAE
+324 KKAENPVGYAE

-385 GIANM
+385 GITNM

-449 FEINA
+449 FEISQRKIVEWLYENNIISEEQLPDLDDDVSVKKWFA
-454 ISCLDSAEG
+454 QYVHSDVISMFGEIDDSEKITKNVFALLHSMSHAFMNSAGELSGLSGNSLTEIILVETASIFIYAQTSQGIPLGALSGMAESNYAYFLKKAFDEAKNCVFDPICTERDDTACSACFIIPEISCNHFNAELG
-463 AMYEIPEHVKPILRK
+463 RK
-478 SQLFTVIPRIYCEQC
+478 Y
-493 GSYEIPYCAEC
+493 
-504 GKPMEC
+504 
-510 DENVRLHCSCGAPF
+510 
-524 HVQCFE
+524 
-530 GHRACRVE
+530 
-538 NWYIPTSRMYTMI
+538 
-551 NQNIHAAFKQDTA
+551 
-564 DLVMCIMGSALY
+564 LY
-576 IAQPCIVRTEG
+576 S
-587 VEVFF
+587 
-592 NQIDC
+592 ID
-597 FSRLPATAKENT
+597 
-609 KKYAVYLGEKCDGT
+609 G
-623 CSNAKIGRCIADS
+623 
-636 SMACLPKAFY
+636 
-646 TLLPGFRPQPHKGL
+646 
-660 EYGDVAAQI
+660 
-669 NVGSCAY
+669 
-676 EMKGIIKKNTMNSGR
+676 
-691 TSKSVDVLL
+691 
-700 NTHLLSTSKAGEE
+700 
-713 IIRQFVEQGLV
+713 V
-724 DNRVDLIAVI
+724 DNPTVG
-734 APQYFD
+734 FWE
-740 NSFKGTL
+740 
-747 RFLAKLGGKKVMFIE
+747 M
-762 LDDVARLIEG
+762 
-772 NSAIDV
+772 

>member
-88 GIPDIIGEISPLVF
+88 RIPDIIGEISPLVF

-180 NSEKP
+180 NSEKT

-314 VAICDDLFSR
+314 VAMCDDLFSR

-449 FEINA
+449 FEISQRKIVEWLYENNIISEEQLPDLDDDISVKKWFA
-454 ISCLDSAEG
+454 QYVHSDVISMFGEIDDSEKITKNVFALLHSMSHAFMNSAGELSGLSGNSLTEIILVETASIFIYAQTSQGIPLGALSGMAESNYAYFLKKAFDEAKNCVFDPICTERDDTACSACLIIPEISCNHFNAELG
-463 AMYEIPEHVKPILRK
+463 RK
-478 SQLFTVIPRIYCEQC
+478 Y
-493 GSYEIPYCAEC
+493 
-504 GKPMEC
+504 
-510 DENVRLHCSCGAPF
+510 
-524 HVQCFE
+524 
-530 GHRACRVE
+530 
-538 NWYIPTSRMYTMI
+538 
-551 NQNIHAAFKQDTA
+551 
-564 DLVMCIMGSALY
+564 LY
-576 IAQPCIVRTEG
+576 S
-587 VEVFF
+587 
-592 NQIDC
+592 ID
-597 FSRLPATAKENT
+597 
-609 KKYAVYLGEKCDGT
+609 G
-623 CSNAKIGRCIADS
+623 
-636 SMACLPKAFY
+636 
-646 TLLPGFRPQPHKGL
+646 
-660 EYGDVAAQI
+660 
-669 NVGSCAY
+669 
-676 EMKGIIKKNTMNSGR
+676 
-691 TSKSVDVLL
+691 
-700 NTHLLSTSKAGEE
+700 
-713 IIRQFVEQGLV
+713 V
-724 DNRVDLIAVI
+724 DNPTVG
-734 APQYFD
+734 FWE
-740 NSFKGTL
+740 
-747 RFLAKLGGKKVMFIE
+747 M
-762 LDDVARLIEG
+762 
-772 NSAIDV
+772 

>member
-20 EKDDSERAVS
+20 EKGDSERAVS
-30 AKIKNWNYIKMSDIY
+30 AKIKNWNYIKMSGIY

-68 AFDLSPDTHSFSIV
+68 AFDISPDTHSFTIV

-102 YCSSCGAVSDLRNPD
+102 YCSSCGTVTDLRNPD

-152 IKIPHVQ
+152 IKVPYVQ
-159 GVKNFKFRPNET
+159 GVKDFKFRPNET

-240 CRWFDKLSTADY
+240 CRWFEKLSTADY
-252 EEILNNIE
+252 EEILDNIE
-260 LAFSDAFKSDAQ
+260 LAFSDAFKSNAQ
-272 RRNVKQQVRALIDA
+272 RRNVEQQVRALIDA

-314 VAICDDLFSR
+314 VAMCDDLFAR
-324 KKTENPVGYAE
+324 KKAEDPAGYTE

-357 TLEEAIQRQLDMEF
+357 TLEEAIKRQLDMEF
-371 IDSPEEVT
+371 IDSPEEIT
-379 ALNKKM
+379 ALNDKL

-428 RTRDGTANLVYGAK
+428 RTRDGTANLVYGVK

-449 FEINA
+449 FEISQRRIIEWLYENKIIGEEQLPDLDDDVSVKKWFAEYVHSDVITMFGEIDDSEKIAKNVFALLHSMSHAFMNA
-454 ISCLDSAEG
+454 AGELSGLSSNSLTEIILVETASIFIYAQTSQGIPLGALSGMAESNYAYFLKKAFDETKNCVFDPICTERDDTACSACLIIPEISCNHFNAELG
-463 AMYEIPEHVKPILRK
+463 RK
-478 SQLFTVIPRIYCEQC
+478 YLYSIDGV
-493 GSYEIPYCAEC
+493 
-504 GKPMEC
+504 
-510 DENVRLHCSCGAPF
+510 
-524 HVQCFE
+524 
-530 GHRACRVE
+530 
-538 NWYIPTSRMYTMI
+538 
-551 NQNIHAAFKQDTA
+551 DT
-564 DLVMCIMGSALY
+564 
-576 IAQPCIVRTEG
+576 
-587 VEVFF
+587 
-592 NQIDC
+592 
-597 FSRLPATAKENT
+597 PA
-609 KKYAVYLGEKCDGT
+609 V
-623 CSNAKIGRCIADS
+623 
-636 SMACLPKAFY
+636 
-646 TLLPGFRPQPHKGL
+646 GFW
-660 EYGDVAAQI
+660 
-669 NVGSCAY
+669 
-676 EMKGIIKKNTMNSGR
+676 EM
-691 TSKSVDVLL
+691 
-700 NTHLLSTSKAGEE
+700 
-713 IIRQFVEQGLV
+713 
-724 DNRVDLIAVI
+724 
-734 APQYFD
+734 
-740 NSFKGTL
+740 
-747 RFLAKLGGKKVMFIE
+747 
-762 LDDVARLIEG
+762 
-772 NSAIDV
+772 

>member
-45 EDFIEGEIKRQIKLF
+45 EDFIEGEIKRQVKLF

-68 AFDLSPDTHSFSIV
+68 AFDLSPDTHSFAIV

-228 YKKGIDAQKTIV
+228 YKKGIDAQKMIV

-252 EEILNNIE
+252 DEILNNIE

-314 VAICDDLFSR
+314 VAMCDDLFSR
-324 KKTENPVGYAE
+324 KKAENPVGYAE

-385 GIANM
+385 GITNM

-449 FEINA
+449 FEISQRKIVEWLYENNIISEEQLPDLDDDVSVKKWFAQYVHSDVISMFGEIDDSEKITKNVFALLHSMSHAFMNA
-454 ISCLDSAEG
+454 AGELSGLSSNSLTEIILVETASIFIYAQTSQGIPLGALSGMAESNYAFFLKKAFDEAKNCVFDPICTERDDTACSACLIIPEISCNHFNAELG
-463 AMYEIPEHVKPILRK
+463 RK
-478 SQLFTVIPRIYCEQC
+478 Y
-493 GSYEIPYCAEC
+493 
-504 GKPMEC
+504 
-510 DENVRLHCSCGAPF
+510 
-524 HVQCFE
+524 
-530 GHRACRVE
+530 
-538 NWYIPTSRMYTMI
+538 
-551 NQNIHAAFKQDTA
+551 
-564 DLVMCIMGSALY
+564 LY
-576 IAQPCIVRTEG
+576 S
-587 VEVFF
+587 
-592 NQIDC
+592 ID
-597 FSRLPATAKENT
+597 
-609 KKYAVYLGEKCDGT
+609 G
-623 CSNAKIGRCIADS
+623 
-636 SMACLPKAFY
+636 
-646 TLLPGFRPQPHKGL
+646 
-660 EYGDVAAQI
+660 
-669 NVGSCAY
+669 
-676 EMKGIIKKNTMNSGR
+676 
-691 TSKSVDVLL
+691 
-700 NTHLLSTSKAGEE
+700 
-713 IIRQFVEQGLV
+713 V
-724 DNRVDLIAVI
+724 DNPTVG
-734 APQYFD
+734 FWE
-740 NSFKGTL
+740 
-747 RFLAKLGGKKVMFIE
+747 M
-762 LDDVARLIEG
+762 
-772 NSAIDV
+772 

>member
-7 QAVYRFLPEMWIS
+7 QAVYSFLPEMWIS

-30 AKIKNWNYIKMSDIY
+30 AKIKNRNYIKMSDIY

-449 FEINA
+449 FEISQRKIVEWLYENNIISEEQLPDLDDDISVKKWFA
-454 ISCLDSAEG
+454 QYVHSDVISMFGEIDDSEKITKNVFALLHSMSHAFMNSAGELSGLSGNSLTEIILVETASIFIYAQTSQGIPLGALSGMAESNYAYFLKKAFDEAKNCVFDPICTERDDTACSACLIIPEISCNHFNAELG
-463 AMYEIPEHVKPILRK
+463 RK
-478 SQLFTVIPRIYCEQC
+478 Y
-493 GSYEIPYCAEC
+493 
-504 GKPMEC
+504 
-510 DENVRLHCSCGAPF
+510 
-524 HVQCFE
+524 
-530 GHRACRVE
+530 
-538 NWYIPTSRMYTMI
+538 
-551 NQNIHAAFKQDTA
+551 
-564 DLVMCIMGSALY
+564 LY
-576 IAQPCIVRTEG
+576 S
-587 VEVFF
+587 
-592 NQIDC
+592 ID
-597 FSRLPATAKENT
+597 
-609 KKYAVYLGEKCDGT
+609 G
-623 CSNAKIGRCIADS
+623 
-636 SMACLPKAFY
+636 
-646 TLLPGFRPQPHKGL
+646 
-660 EYGDVAAQI
+660 
-669 NVGSCAY
+669 
-676 EMKGIIKKNTMNSGR
+676 
-691 TSKSVDVLL
+691 
-700 NTHLLSTSKAGEE
+700 
-713 IIRQFVEQGLV
+713 V
-724 DNRVDLIAVI
+724 DNPTVG
-734 APQYFD
+734 FWE
-740 NSFKGTL
+740 
-747 RFLAKLGGKKVMFIE
+747 M
-762 LDDVARLIEG
+762 
-772 NSAIDV
+772 

>member
-20 EKDDSERAVS
+20 EKGDSERAVS

-68 AFDLSPDTHSFSIV
+68 AFDLSPDTHSFAIV

-102 YCSSCGAVSDLRNPD
+102 YCSSCGTVSDLRNPD

-314 VAICDDLFSR
+314 VAMCDDLFSR

-379 ALNKKM
+379 ALSKKM
-385 GIANM
+385 GIENM

-449 FEINA
+449 FEISQRKIVEWLYENNIISEEQLPDLDDDISVKKWFA
-454 ISCLDSAEG
+454 QYVHSDVISMFGEIDDSEKITKNVFALLHSMSHAFMNSAGELSGLSGNSLTEIILVETASIFIYAQTSQGIPLGALSGMAESNYAYFLKKAFDEAKNCVFDPICTERDDTACSACLIIPEISCNHFNAELG
-463 AMYEIPEHVKPILRK
+463 RK
-478 SQLFTVIPRIYCEQC
+478 Y
-493 GSYEIPYCAEC
+493 
-504 GKPMEC
+504 
-510 DENVRLHCSCGAPF
+510 
-524 HVQCFE
+524 
-530 GHRACRVE
+530 
-538 NWYIPTSRMYTMI
+538 
-551 NQNIHAAFKQDTA
+551 
-564 DLVMCIMGSALY
+564 LY
-576 IAQPCIVRTEG
+576 S
-587 VEVFF
+587 
-592 NQIDC
+592 ID
-597 FSRLPATAKENT
+597 
-609 KKYAVYLGEKCDGT
+609 G
-623 CSNAKIGRCIADS
+623 
-636 SMACLPKAFY
+636 
-646 TLLPGFRPQPHKGL
+646 
-660 EYGDVAAQI
+660 
-669 NVGSCAY
+669 
-676 EMKGIIKKNTMNSGR
+676 
-691 TSKSVDVLL
+691 
-700 NTHLLSTSKAGEE
+700 
-713 IIRQFVEQGLV
+713 V
-724 DNRVDLIAVI
+724 DNPTVG
-734 APQYFD
+734 FW
-740 NSFKGTL
+740 K
-747 RFLAKLGGKKVMFIE
+747 M
-762 LDDVARLIEG
+762 
-772 NSAIDV
+772 

>member
-449 FEINA
+449 FEISQRKIVEWLYENNI
-454 ISCLDSAEG
+454 ISEEQLPDLDDDISVKKWFAQYVHSDVISMFGEIDDSEKITKNVFALLHSMSHAFMNSAGELSG
-463 AMYEIPEHVKPILRK
+463 LSGNSLTEI
-478 SQLFTVIPRIYCEQC
+478 
-493 GSYEIPYCAEC
+493 
-504 GKPMEC
+504 
-510 DENVRLHCSCGAPF
+510 
-524 HVQCFE
+524 
-530 GHRACRVE
+530 
-538 NWYIPTSRMYTMI
+538 
-551 NQNIHAAFKQDTA
+551 TA

>member
-45 EDFIEGEIKRQIKLF
+45 EDFIEGEIKRQVKLF

-68 AFDLSPDTHSFSIV
+68 AFDLSPDTHSFAIV

-102 YCSSCGAVSDLRNPD
+102 YCSSCGTVSDLRNPD

-139 QMIYACE
+139 QMIYTCE

-314 VAICDDLFSR
+314 VAMCDDLFSR

-449 FEINA
+449 FEISQRKIVEWLYENNIISEEQLPDLDDDISVKKWFA
-454 ISCLDSAEG
+454 QYVHSDVISMFGEIDDSEKITKNVFALLHSMSHAFMNSAGELSGLSGNSLTEIILVETASIFIYAQTSQGIPLGALSGMAESNYAYFLKKAFDEAKNCVFDPICTERDDTACSACLIIPEISCNHFNAELG
-463 AMYEIPEHVKPILRK
+463 RK
-478 SQLFTVIPRIYCEQC
+478 Y
-493 GSYEIPYCAEC
+493 
-504 GKPMEC
+504 
-510 DENVRLHCSCGAPF
+510 
-524 HVQCFE
+524 
-530 GHRACRVE
+530 
-538 NWYIPTSRMYTMI
+538 
-551 NQNIHAAFKQDTA
+551 
-564 DLVMCIMGSALY
+564 LY
-576 IAQPCIVRTEG
+576 S
-587 VEVFF
+587 
-592 NQIDC
+592 ID
-597 FSRLPATAKENT
+597 
-609 KKYAVYLGEKCDGT
+609 G
-623 CSNAKIGRCIADS
+623 
-636 SMACLPKAFY
+636 
-646 TLLPGFRPQPHKGL
+646 
-660 EYGDVAAQI
+660 
-669 NVGSCAY
+669 
-676 EMKGIIKKNTMNSGR
+676 
-691 TSKSVDVLL
+691 
-700 NTHLLSTSKAGEE
+700 
-713 IIRQFVEQGLV
+713 V
-724 DNRVDLIAVI
+724 DNPTVG
-734 APQYFD
+734 FWE
-740 NSFKGTL
+740 
-747 RFLAKLGGKKVMFIE
+747 M
-762 LDDVARLIEG
+762 
-772 NSAIDV
+772 

>member
-1 MKRSKT
+1 
-7 QAVYRFLPEMWIS
+7 
-20 EKDDSERAVS
+20 
-30 AKIKNWNYIKMSDIY
+30 MSDIY
-45 EDFIEGEIKRQIKLF
+45 EDFIEGEIKRQVKLF

-68 AFDLSPDTHSFSIV
+68 AFDLSPDTHSFAIV

-252 EEILNNIE
+252 DEILNNIE

-314 VAICDDLFSR
+314 VAMCDDLFSR
-324 KKTENPVGYAE
+324 KKAENPVGYAE

-385 GIANM
+385 GITNM

-449 FEINA
+449 FEISQRKIVEWLYENNIISEEQLPDLDDDVSVKKWFAQYVHSDVISMFGEIDDSEKITKNVFALLHSMSHAFMNA
-454 ISCLDSAEG
+454 AGELSGLSSNSLTEIILVETASIFIYAQTSQGIPLGALSGMAESNYAFFLKKAFDEAKNCVFDPICTERDDTACSACLIIPEISCNHFNAELG
-463 AMYEIPEHVKPILRK
+463 RK
-478 SQLFTVIPRIYCEQC
+478 Y
-493 GSYEIPYCAEC
+493 
-504 GKPMEC
+504 
-510 DENVRLHCSCGAPF
+510 
-524 HVQCFE
+524 
-530 GHRACRVE
+530 
-538 NWYIPTSRMYTMI
+538 
-551 NQNIHAAFKQDTA
+551 
-564 DLVMCIMGSALY
+564 LY
-576 IAQPCIVRTEG
+576 S
-587 VEVFF
+587 
-592 NQIDC
+592 ID
-597 FSRLPATAKENT
+597 
-609 KKYAVYLGEKCDGT
+609 G
-623 CSNAKIGRCIADS
+623 
-636 SMACLPKAFY
+636 
-646 TLLPGFRPQPHKGL
+646 
-660 EYGDVAAQI
+660 
-669 NVGSCAY
+669 
-676 EMKGIIKKNTMNSGR
+676 
-691 TSKSVDVLL
+691 
-700 NTHLLSTSKAGEE
+700 
-713 IIRQFVEQGLV
+713 V
-724 DNRVDLIAVI
+724 DNPTVG
-734 APQYFD
+734 FWE
-740 NSFKGTL
+740 
-747 RFLAKLGGKKVMFIE
+747 M
-762 LDDVARLIEG
+762 
-772 NSAIDV
+772 

>member
-68 AFDLSPDTHSFSIV
+68 AFDLSPDTHSFAIV

-252 EEILNNIE
+252 DEILNNIE

-314 VAICDDLFSR
+314 VAMCDDLFSR

-449 FEINA
+449 FEISQRKIVEWLYENNIISEEQLPDLDDDISVKKWFAQYVHSDVISMFGEIDDSEKITKNVFALLHSMSHAFMNA
-454 ISCLDSAEG
+454 AGELSGLSSNSLTEIILVETASIFIYAQTSQGIPLGALSGMAESNYAYFLKKAFDEAKNCVFDPICTERDDTACSACLIIPEISCNHFNAELG
-463 AMYEIPEHVKPILRK
+463 RK
-478 SQLFTVIPRIYCEQC
+478 Y
-493 GSYEIPYCAEC
+493 
-504 GKPMEC
+504 
-510 DENVRLHCSCGAPF
+510 
-524 HVQCFE
+524 
-530 GHRACRVE
+530 
-538 NWYIPTSRMYTMI
+538 
-551 NQNIHAAFKQDTA
+551 
-564 DLVMCIMGSALY
+564 LY
-576 IAQPCIVRTEG
+576 S
-587 VEVFF
+587 
-592 NQIDC
+592 ID
-597 FSRLPATAKENT
+597 
-609 KKYAVYLGEKCDGT
+609 G
-623 CSNAKIGRCIADS
+623 
-636 SMACLPKAFY
+636 
-646 TLLPGFRPQPHKGL
+646 
-660 EYGDVAAQI
+660 
-669 NVGSCAY
+669 
-676 EMKGIIKKNTMNSGR
+676 
-691 TSKSVDVLL
+691 
-700 NTHLLSTSKAGEE
+700 
-713 IIRQFVEQGLV
+713 V
-724 DNRVDLIAVI
+724 DNPTVG
-734 APQYFD
+734 FWE
-740 NSFKGTL
+740 
-747 RFLAKLGGKKVMFIE
+747 M
-762 LDDVARLIEG
+762 
-772 NSAIDV
+772 